1 MGECS
6 ERREEKENVVAVE
19 MCIRYLIGKG
29 GTCSDRSK
37 EKVLRD
43 AAAAFKEEISS
54 LIRGREKGLWLSRL
68 LTEEE
73 EKMYRERKK
82 EDALF
87 WKQMVSEDVL
97 ASHNVP
103 AGVDDS
109 DSSYFSDDAQV

>member
-1 MGECS
+1 
-6 ERREEKENVVAVE
+6 
-19 MCIRYLIGKG
+19 
-29 GTCSDRSK
+29 
-37 EKVLRD
+37 
-43 AAAAFKEEISS
+43 
-54 LIRGREKGLWLSRL
+54 
-68 LTEEE
+68 
-73 EKMYRERKK
+73 MYRERKK